1 MVKISNNPSV
11 LFVIS
16 GPSGVGKD
24 SLVSEIKRSGGDFYF
39 AITST
44 TRELRLDEQ
53 DGVDYV
59 FLSKTQFETMISLG
73 ELLEWAIVYD
83 NYYGVPKDQIR
94 QGLAKGKDII
104 IKTDV
109 QGANTIKD
117 KFPQSVSVFIAPGS
131 YDDLKFRLKKRSKGK
146 SPRNFDLRLS
156 ESKNEIEQSK
166 FFDYV
171 IINKE
176 NDLKNTIN
184 QFEKIVGM
192 EKKLFRP
199 EILLN

>member
-1 MVKISNNPSV
+1 MIKILNNPSV

-24 SLVSEIKRSGGDFYF
+24 SFISEIKRSAGDFHF

-59 FLSKTQFETMISLG
+59 FLSKTQFEIMISSG
-73 ELLEWAIVYD
+73 ELFEWAVVYD

-94 QGLAKGKDII
+94 QGLSKSQDII
-104 IKTDV
+104 VKTDV

-117 KFPQSVSVFIAPGS
+117 KFPQSVSVFIAPES
-131 YDDLKFRLKKRSKGK
+131 YDDLKFRLEKRYKGE

-156 ESKNEIEQSK
+156 EAKNEIEQSN

-171 IINKE
+171 IINKA
-176 NDLKNTIN
+176 NDLKNSVN
-184 QFEKIVGM
+184 QFEKIVDM
-192 EKKLFRP
+192 EKKISRP
-199 EILLN
+199 EILLS